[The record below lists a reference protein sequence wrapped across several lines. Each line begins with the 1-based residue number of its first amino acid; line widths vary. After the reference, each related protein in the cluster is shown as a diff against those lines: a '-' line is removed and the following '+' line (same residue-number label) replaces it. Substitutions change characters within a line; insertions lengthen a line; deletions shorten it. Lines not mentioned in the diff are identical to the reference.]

1 MAELMRGKDSNKAPN
16 RRHVR
21 RVPASGS
28 KEHAT
33 WRANIAS
40 GIRAARSRRHAV
52 GLMTVKE
59 VATELALP
67 VTAIKTLFP
76 TIKANRRLYIR
87 RSAVDRWLRE
97 TGAEPGEERIA

>member
-1 MAELMRGKDSNKAPN
+1 
-16 RRHVR
+16 
-21 RVPASGS
+21 
-28 KEHAT
+28 
-33 WRANIAS
+33 
-40 GIRAARSRRHAV
+40 
-52 GLMTVKE
+52 MTVKE